1 MTEQSLEIAASVEDV
16 KDQNVA
22 SLDSVNDD
30 VSSDWQA
37 SKSGKQV
44 VIAAATH
51 VRMF

>member
-1 MTEQSLEIAASVEDV
+1 LTEQSLEIAASV
-16 KDQNVA
+16 
-22 SLDSVNDD
+22 DSVNDD